1 MEAMRKEI
9 ARLNEIIGK
18 GCMIDKA
25 QINGKKEEQ
34 KGATIQA
41 RKASLNQEW
50 AWTHKRS
57 QNKWKEDSDG
67 YECVQFERKGRI
79 GIDQPTQPITPQVF
93 GFHICTTFHEHEHH
107 ASIRELISHET

>member
-1 MEAMRKEI
+1 MLDYECFMIMIMLCKSSY
-9 ARLNEIIGK
+9 ARLTPEVL
-18 GCMIDKA
+18 
-25 QINGKKEEQ
+25 Q
-34 KGATIQA
+34 
-41 RKASLNQEW
+41 KASLNKEW

-57 QNKWKEDSDG
+57 QDKWKEDSDG